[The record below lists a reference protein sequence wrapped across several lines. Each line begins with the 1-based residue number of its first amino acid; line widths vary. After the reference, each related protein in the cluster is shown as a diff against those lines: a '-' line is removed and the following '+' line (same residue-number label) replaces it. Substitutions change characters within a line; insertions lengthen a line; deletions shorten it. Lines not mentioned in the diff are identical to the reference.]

1 MWGAG
6 VPYGYVAAGGAAASG
21 GSGTERLGCT
31 APGAC
36 GAGSNSTGTT
46 YYATASPADFAAAAP
61 LGVVSIPRPAT
72 GHTHTRTH
80 THTHTHTHKC
90 QLSLASL
97 RVRLI
102 ESSFGWGKGENVTS
116 AGDR

>member
-1 MWGAG
+1 M
-6 VPYGYVAAGGAAASG
+6 PYGYVAAGGAAASG

-72 GHTHTRTH
+72 GHTHTH
-80 THTHTHTHKC
+80 TLTNVNSALHPSGFA
-90 QLSLASL
+90 Q
-97 RVRLI
+97 
-102 ESSFGWGKGENVTS
+102 SSPAS
-116 AGDR
+116 AGVRAGMSPLPGGR